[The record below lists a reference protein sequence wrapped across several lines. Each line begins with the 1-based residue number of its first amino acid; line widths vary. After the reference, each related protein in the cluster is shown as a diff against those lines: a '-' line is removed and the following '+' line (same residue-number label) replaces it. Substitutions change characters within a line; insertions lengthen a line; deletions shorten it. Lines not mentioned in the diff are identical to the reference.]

1 MAVDGL
7 AGVRTGR
14 GVLHRGHDADGR
26 CHDDGIQV
34 GKNAAADIGVTD
46 AGADADVLAEAG
58 AKQEHLRRV
67 GAGCAD
73 INLRGR
79 DMTAGDLRRDAVIA
93 AGQHRADVI
102 RRTGTRIARVAGLPA
117 TDHTCA
123 VVGIGPLIDRP
134 QRAVELTRFLTL
146 GVRIRRIVADDDHA
160 DGRPDADR
168 RTNPRRHRVGQN
180 FLRARRFD
188 VNDAGRIH
196 VAVAGFR
203 GGLALEHEDVGRGAD
218 TDTTGCDRE
227 RAGDFLDGDVLGRI
241 HRDRAGRSAAGGCHG
256 RIVDPG
262 DGNIVGDLDVSHA
275 GSGETSSRERSAD
288 RIGLEPVDS
297 RCLDVERPG
306 QGDGRLM
313 RGAAALI
320 VEFVT
325 DIGLGAVGADLHQ
338 EGGTDRGRAA
348 IGARAIGGSDAGA
361 VLGDDRQRR
370 AGQRAAVHVSLGRGD
385 EDVQPDRRAAEADRD
400 RRRVLLGIG
409 LDRDGADGRRRA
421 DHAADGRIDDVG
433 EGSARH
439 RGADDG
445 CAAAGGARRR
455 DDAETE
461 SAAVGEAAGGHV
473 DLRRQRGARQTG
485 IDARA
490 VDIGIGRAAHH
501 VDDRIDHDGDAAA
514 RSKTGDIGD
523 DRLMRTGDDGKAPH
537 RVLGLAEIGRV
548 VGRRV
553 EVAEVER
560 VRQRAAVDRQ
570 RIRRTGSERIDLG
583 TRAADIGRGAA
594 GDVAGHERTGAACR
608 ALGDRKRARE
618 HGRGIGVAGNHS
630 DIVGGHHV
638 RAAGDVGR
646 DVGAENTGCERSG
659 EREISAADGNAD
671 RDCADRSCR
680 AGADLDVAGRDNF
693 GAGHA
698 GVELIVDL
706 AVDDRETRRV
716 ALAGHARECRRRA
729 DR

>member
-1 MAVDGL
+1 MPPPTATDEADNAPASAAPTCSVEALIVVPLAPEVPDNSLAVTVLDLPVMATEAPIAAIPPLPPPADTLWVERADDDAGAARACHRAAQFRGDGVGDVTHRHRRIGAEVQRKATGNGLAVDGL

-58 AKQEHLRRV
+58 TEQEHLRRV

-203 GGLALEHEDVGRGAD
+203 GGLALEHEHVGGSANA
-218 TDTTGCDRE
+218 DTTGCDRE

-241 HRDRAGRSAAGGCHG
+241 HRDRAGRTTGRGSHR
-256 RIVDPG
+256 RIVDS
-262 DGNIVGDLDVSHA
+262 GNRGVVGDLDVSHA

-306 QGDGRLM
+306 QADGR
-313 RGAAALI
+313 GICGTIALV
-320 VEFVT
+320 VEFVA

-370 AGQRAAVHVSLGRGD
+370 AGQRAAIHVSLGRGD
-385 EDVQPDRRAAEADRD
+385 EDVQPDRRATEANRD

-409 LDRDGADGRRRA
+409 LDRNCADGR
-421 DHAADGRIDDVG
+421 
-433 EGSARH
+433 
-439 RGADDG
+439 
-445 CAAAGGARRR
+445 
-455 DDAETE
+455 
-461 SAAVGEAAGGHV
+461 
-473 DLRRQRGARQTG
+473 
-485 IDARA
+485 
-490 VDIGIGRAAHH
+490 
-501 VDDRIDHDGDAAA
+501 
-514 RSKTGDIGD
+514 
-523 DRLMRTGDDGKAPH
+523 
-537 RVLGLAEIGRV
+537 
-548 VGRRV
+548 
-553 EVAEVER
+553 
-560 VRQRAAVDRQ
+560 
-570 RIRRTGSERIDLG
+570 
-583 TRAADIGRGAA
+583 
-594 GDVAGHERTGAACR
+594 
-608 ALGDRKRARE
+608 
-618 HGRGIGVAGNHS
+618 
-630 DIVGGHHV
+630 
-638 RAAGDVGR
+638 
-646 DVGAENTGCERSG
+646 
-659 EREISAADGNAD
+659 
-671 RDCADRSCR
+671 
-680 AGADLDVAGRDNF
+680 
-693 GAGHA
+693 
-698 GVELIVDL
+698 
-706 AVDDRETRRV
+706 
-716 ALAGHARECRRRA
+716 
-729 DR
+729 